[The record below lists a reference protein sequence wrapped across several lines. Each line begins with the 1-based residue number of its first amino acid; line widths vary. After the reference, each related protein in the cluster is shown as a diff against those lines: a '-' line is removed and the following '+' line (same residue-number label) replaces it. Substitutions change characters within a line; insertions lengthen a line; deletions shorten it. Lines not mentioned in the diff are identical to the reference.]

1 MRIMKN
7 QEKLVEER
15 LETQGGIIRDLNHP
29 NHLMATIL
37 ITKLILEEQTDLNLN
52 KHKEILLNSIT
63 AVISLK
69 MIIGK
74 QE

>member
-1 MRIMKN
+1 MSIMKN

-15 LETQGGIIRDLNHP
+15 LETQGGIIRDLNHT

>member
-1 MRIMKN
+1 MSIMKN

-15 LETQGGIIRDLNHP
+15 LETQGGIIRDLNHQ